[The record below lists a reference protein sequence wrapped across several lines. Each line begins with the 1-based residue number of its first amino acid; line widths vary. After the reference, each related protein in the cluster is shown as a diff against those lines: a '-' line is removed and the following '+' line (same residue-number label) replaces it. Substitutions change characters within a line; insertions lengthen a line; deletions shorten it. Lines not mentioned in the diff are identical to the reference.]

1 MPYFSW
7 NSSKNQKLFK
17 SMECKID
24 QYSQRVANS
33 SENFPMQP
41 NHKERLENRRK
52 YLNINLI
59 DKCFPSKD
67 LWKDFICFLKN
78 LL

>member
-1 MPYFSW
+1 
-7 NSSKNQKLFK
+7 
-17 SMECKID
+17 MECKID
-24 QYSQRVANS
+24 QYSQRVANL

-67 LWKDFICFLKN
+67 LWKDFICFFKKSTLKKLSFFSSAQ
-78 LL
+78 LLSHV